1 VFVVIIISFL
11 TTMVFAMQH
20 DLNDMMVFLA
30 VVETGSFTL
39 AAERLNIPKAN
50 ISRKVSRLEER
61 LKVTLLTRSTRSQHL
76 TEAGERYLSHCKQIH
91 EQIDL
96 AEASVCEMLNEVKGN
111 IKIGTSV
118 TIGQQIL
125 KPTLSTFLHQY
136 PEINVDLNLVN
147 RRVNFI
153 EEGFDLIIRV
163 GKLDDSSLVGK
174 KLGTI
179 ERKLFAN
186 ADYFKNRQ
194 LPQVIDQLTGCDLLL
209 INALNNNNKL
219 RLFCA
224 DKEHL
229 LTANPRLLVDDYAI
243 LKQSVLDG
251 LGVAVLPDYMCR
263 QEVESGELIEIL
275 PEWLAESVDVYAL
288 YPRHRVKIPKVS
300 VFLEF
305 ITELFNEKLS

>member
-1 VFVVIIISFL
+1 
-11 TTMVFAMQH
+11 MQH

-39 AAERLNIPKAN
+39 AADRLNIPKAN

-76 TEAGERYLSHCKQIH
+76 TEAGESYLRHCKQIH

-111 IKIGTSV
+111 IKVGTSV

-125 KPTLSTFLHQY
+125 KPTLSNFLFQY
-136 PEINVDLNLVN
+136 PEINIDLNLVN

-163 GKLDDSSLVGK
+163 GKLDDSSLIGK
-174 KLGTI
+174 KLGSI
-179 ERKLFAN
+179 ERKLFSSPE
-186 ADYFKNRQ
+186 YFKHRQ
-194 LPQVIDQLTGCDLLL
+194 QPQLIEQLIDHDLLL
-209 INALNNNNKL
+209 ISALNTNNKL
-219 RLFCA
+219 TLFSE
-224 DKEHL
+224 KVEHV
-229 LTANPRLLVDDYAI
+229 LTASPRLLVDDYAI

-251 LGVAVLPDYMCR
+251 LGVAVLPDYMCTNEL
-263 QEVESGELIEIL
+263 QSGALVEVL

-288 YPRHRVKIPKVS
+288 YPKHRVKIPKVS
-300 VFLEF
+300 VFLDF
-305 ITELFNEKLS
+305 IVKLFADTLKR

>member
-1 VFVVIIISFL
+1 M
-11 TTMVFAMQH
+11 TTIGFKGNKMQH

-30 VVETGSFTL
+30 VFETGSFTL

-96 AEASVCEMLNEVKGN
+96 AEASVCEMLSEVKGN
-111 IKIGTSV
+111 IKVGTSV

-125 KPTLSTFLHQY
+125 KPTLSQFLLQY
-136 PEINVDLNLVN
+136 PEVNVELNLVN

-153 EEGFDLIIRV
+153 EEGFDLIIR
-163 GKLDDSSLVGK
+163 GGRLDDSSLIGK

-179 ERKLFAN
+179 ERKLFASRN
-186 ADYFKNRQ
+186 YFKHRQ
-194 LPQVIDQLTGCDLLL
+194 LPQVIEQLTECDLLL

-219 RLFCA
+219 RLFSA
-224 DKEHL
+224 EKEHVL
-229 LTANPRLLVDDYAI
+229 SANPRLLVDDYAI

-263 QEVESGELIEIL
+263 SEVESGVLVEVL

-288 YPRHRVKIPKVS
+288 YPKHRVKIPKVS

-305 ITELFNEKLS
+305 IITLFDELLRR

>member
-1 VFVVIIISFL
+1 
-11 TTMVFAMQH
+11 MQH

-39 AAERLNIPKAN
+39 AAERLNMPKAN
-50 ISRKVSRLEER
+50 VSRKVSRLEER

-76 TEAGERYLSHCKQIH
+76 TEAGERYLTHCKQIH

-96 AEASVCEMLNEVKGN
+96 AEASVDEMLSEVKGK

-125 KPTLSTFLHQY
+125 NPTLSHFFHQY
-136 PEINVDLNLVN
+136 PDINVELNLVN

-163 GKLDDSSLVGK
+163 GKLDDSSLIGK
-174 KLGTI
+174 KLGVV
-179 ERKLFAN
+179 ERKLFAS
-186 ADYFKNRQ
+186 ADYFKQRVIPENIEQ
-194 LPQVIDQLTGCDLLL
+194 LSECDLLL
-209 INALNNNNKL
+209 ISALNNNNKL
-219 RLFCA
+219 KLFSA
-224 DKEHL
+224 EKEVV

-251 LGVAVLPDYMCR
+251 LGIAVLPDYMCR
-263 QEVESGELIEIL
+263 SELASGELIEVL
-275 PEWLAESVDVYAL
+275 PEWVAESVDVFAL
-288 YPRHRVKIPKVS
+288 YPKHRVKIPKVS
-300 VFLEF
+300 VFLDF
-305 ITELFNEKLS
+305 IVALFNEKLCR